1 MAATPE
7 PGAVPPIEP
16 APAAGPPAA
25 SSATPPPPPPPVP
38 VPPPPAAGAPRVDP
52 YAATTPYPAPAPYA
66 PGQTAYYAQAPYN
79 TLAIVGFVLAFFVS
93 LAAIVCG
100 HIALS
105 QIKRTGERGHGL
117 ALAAVIIGYAG
128 VAFWLLYIVFI
139 VVFVVATASTTS
151 Y

>member
-1 MAATPE
+1 
-7 PGAVPPIEP
+7 
-16 APAAGPPAA
+16 
-25 SSATPPPPPPPVP
+25 
-38 VPPPPAAGAPRVDP
+38 
-52 YAATTPYPAPAPYA
+52 
-66 PGQTAYYAQAPYN
+66 
-79 TLAIVGFVLAFFVS
+79 VGFVLAFFVS